1 MNINASLFGQMITF
15 GLLIW
20 FTMKFIWPPLIEAME
35 ERQKTIADGLAAAE
49 KGHEAEAIAQ
59 AQAEEFVKQA
69 RESAGE
75 ITTQAQRRA
84 NEIVS
89 DAKESA
95 RLEGDKMLAAARAEI
110 EQEKV
115 RARDEL
121 RAQVATLALQG
132 AEKILAKE
140 IGAEAH
146 EGMLA
151 DLAAE
156 L

>member
-20 FTMKFIWPPLIEAME
+20 ITMKFIWPPLIEAME

-49 KGHEAEAIAQ
+49 KGLEAETIAREQ
-59 AQAEEFVKQA
+59 ADGLVKQA
-69 RESAGE
+69 RDSAGD
-75 ITTQAQRRA
+75 IVSQSQRRA
-84 NEIVS
+84 NEIVEG
-89 DAKESA
+89 AKEAA
-95 RLEGDKMLAAARAEI
+95 RQEADRLLVAARAEI
-110 EQEKV
+110 EQEKS

-121 RAQVATLALQG
+121 RAEVVVLALRG

-140 IGAEAH
+140 LSAESH
-146 EGMLA
+146 NGMLVE
-151 DLAAE
+151 LAAE